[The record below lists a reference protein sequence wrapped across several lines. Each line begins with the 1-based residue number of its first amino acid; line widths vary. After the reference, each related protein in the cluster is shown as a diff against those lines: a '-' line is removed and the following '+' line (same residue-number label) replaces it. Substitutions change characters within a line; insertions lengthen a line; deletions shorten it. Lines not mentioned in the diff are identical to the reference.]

1 MALNISA
8 WSIRNPLPS
17 IVFSIILLV
26 LGWVSF
32 TKLAVTRLPSA
43 DIPVISVAVSQ
54 FGAAPAE
61 LESQVTKTIEDGV
74 SGVEGV
80 RHISSSITDGL
91 SVTTIQFALETNT
104 DRALNDVKD
113 AVTRVRANLPQ
124 NVTEPLI
131 QRVDVIGLPIVTY
144 AAISPGKTPEQ
155 LSYFVDDVVK
165 RALQGVRGVAQVER
179 IGGVEREIL
188 VSLDPDR
195 LQAAGLTAVNVSQSL
210 RGTNVDLAGGRAEIG
225 KNDQAIR
232 TLAGAKTLND
242 LAGTMIPLFG
252 GGEVRL
258 DDLGTVTDTIA
269 DRRTFARFNG
279 EPVVALGIKRSKGA
293 SDVVVAAAV
302 QKRIDALKVAY
313 PDVDLKLI
321 DTSVE
326 FTKGNYEAAIS
337 TLFEGAI
344 LAVVIVLLFLRD
356 IRATIIA
363 AISLPL
369 SIFPA
374 FWAMDILGFSLNL
387 VSFLAITL
395 STGILVD
402 DAIVEIENIVRH
414 MRMGKIALSRGAGS
428 RRRNRPRGDR
438 DLADHHRDLRAGQ
451 LHVRHRRAVLQAVRH
466 HGVGAGVLLAA
477 RRALRHAGAG
487 GLLPEGSC
495 RMTTRRRA
503 ACCSA
508 YTRLVTWSVK
518 HYFITVLIGFGIFA
532 ASIWSITLLP
542 QGFLPA
548 QDTARSLLAMEL
560 PPGSQLAYTEK
571 VTEEIVARLR
581 KRPEVKSVFVDGGR
595 VPPGTL
601 EVRRAALIIN
611 YTPKTERKI
620 TQRELELEIG
630 KELENVPDIRF
641 WFLDE
646 NGLRAISLVVT
657 GADSNIVANVASE
670 LATQMKRI
678 PLIANVISE
687 TSLDRPELRIQP
699 RADLAARLGVSTESL
714 SQTIRVA
721 TIGDV
726 GPALAK
732 FDAGD
737 RLVPIRVQ
745 LEDAAR
751 GDLQMLEQLR
761 VPLGEHG
768 EKGGVPL
775 SVVADIKLD
784 QGPTSINRYDRER
797 QATVAADL
805 VGTAALGDATKK
817 IYELPVMKSLPKG
830 VKVSPSGDAESLNE
844 LSEGFATAITAGLMM
859 VYAVLVLLFGTF
871 LQPITILFSLPLSI
885 GGAIAALLLT
895 GKQLTTPVWI
905 GILMLMGI
913 VTKNAI
919 MLVEF
924 AVESI
929 REGKP
934 RDEAIIDAGMKR
946 ARPIVM
952 TTIAMAAGMMP
963 SALAFGA
970 GGEFRSP
977 MALAVIGGLVFST
990 VLSLVFVP
998 AMFMMMDDLGALIW
1012 RFGKKLLASQRRKR
1026 APRTTATITHEP
1038 PAKGPPRSRHRR
1050 CHPRRSEA
1058 TSRSPRTS
1066 ESVAQPILRDGFT
1079 RITIDP
1085 RGLHRQ
1091 ALYSRALRFP
1101 VARLLG

>member
-1 MALNISA
+1 MSLNISA
-8 WSIRNPLPS
+8 WSIRHPLPS
-17 IVFSIILLV
+17 IVFSIILLA
-26 LGWVSF
+26 LGWISF
-32 TKLAVTRLPSA
+32 TKLAVTRLPNA

-61 LESQVTKTIEDGV
+61 LEAQVTKTIEDGV

-91 SVTTIQFALETNT
+91 SLTTIQFALETNT

-113 AVTRVRANLPQ
+113 AITRVRANLPQ
-124 NVTEPLI
+124 NVNEPLI

-155 LSYFVDDVVK
+155 LSWFVDDVVK
-165 RALQGVRGVAQVER
+165 RALQGVRNVAQVER

-188 VSLDPDR
+188 VSLDTDR
-195 LQAAGLTAVNVSQSL
+195 LQAAGLTAVDVSRRL

-232 TLAGAKTLND
+232 TLAGAKTLNE
-242 LAGTMIPLFG
+242 LAGTMISLPA

-258 DDLGTVTDTIA
+258 DDLGTVTDTVA

-302 QKRIDALKVAY
+302 QKRIEALKATY

-321 DTSVE
+321 DTSVD

-344 LAVVIVLLFLRD
+344 LAVIVVFVFLRD
-356 IRATIIA
+356 FRATVIA

-374 FWAMDILGFSLNL
+374 FWAMDLLGFSLNL

-414 MRMGKIALSRGAGS
+414 MRMGKSPYRAALEAADEIGLAVIAISLTIIAIFAPASFMSGI
-428 RRRNRPRGDR
+428 
-438 DLADHHRDLRAGQ
+438 AGQ
-451 LHVRHRRAVLQAVRH
+451 FFKQFGITVSVQVFFS
-466 HGVGAGVLLAA
+466 LLAA
-477 RRALRHAGAG
+477 RFVTPVL
-487 GLLPEGSC
+487 
-495 RMTTRRRA
+495 A
-503 ACCSA
+503 AYFLKDHPHDDPPPGRVLQT

-518 HYFITVLIGFGIFA
+518 HYYMTVLVGLGIFA
-532 ASIWSITLLP
+532 LSIWSIQLLP

-560 PPGSQLAYTEK
+560 PPGSQLAFTEK
-571 VTEEIVARLR
+571 VTEEITARLR
-581 KRPEVKSVFVDGGR
+581 KRPEVVSVFVDGGR
-595 VPPGTL
+595 VPPGL
-601 EVRRAALIIN
+601 QEVRRAALIIN
-611 YTPKTERKI
+611 YTPKSARDSAH
-620 TQRELELEIG
+620 TQRELELDIG
-630 KELENVPDIRF
+630 KELENVPDIRY

-657 GADSNIVANVASE
+657 GTDSNIVGNVANE

-699 RADLAARLGVSTESL
+699 RADLAARLGVSTEGL
-714 SQTIRVA
+714 SETIRVA

-745 LEDAAR
+745 LEDSAR
-751 GDLQMLEQLR
+751 ADLSVLEQLR
-761 VPLGEHG
+761 VPLGG
-768 EKGGVPL
+768 GRGGVPL

-805 VGTAALGDATKK
+805 VGTAALGDAMKK
-817 IYELPVMKSLPKG
+817 IYDLPVMKSLPKNVS
-830 VKVSPSGDAESLNE
+830 VKQSGDAESLNE
-844 LSEGFATAITAGLMM
+844 LSDGFATAISAGLMM

-871 LQPITILFSLPLSI
+871 LQPVTILFSLPLSI
-885 GGAIAALLLT
+885 GGAIMALLVT

-924 AVESI
+924 AI
-929 REGKP
+929 
-934 RDEAIIDAGMKR
+934 EAIRDGKSREVAMIDAGMKR

-977 MALAVIGGLVFST
+977 MALAIIGGLIFST
-990 VLSLVFVP
+990 ALSLLFVP
-998 AMFMMMDDLGALIW
+998 AMFMMMDDVGQLSW
-1012 RFGKKLLASQRRKR
+1012 RWGKKLLISTGDNEPGDIK
-1026 APRTTATITHEP
+1026 P
-1038 PAKGPPRSRHRR
+1038 PAEVQK
-1050 CHPRRSEA
+1050 
-1058 TSRSPRTS
+1058 
-1066 ESVAQPILRDGFT
+1066 
-1079 RITIDP
+1079 
-1085 RGLHRQ
+1085 
-1091 ALYSRALRFP
+1091 
-1101 VARLLG
+1101 